1 MLNSKTFLRYFY
13 SEHKKNYRFFDILFY
28 FLGLM
33 MIVGLIIF
41 FNNRIDYTGIFNRV
55 SSQSIAFSFIAHL
68 MGSFFISLSQ
78 IYMVKSF
85 NVSLGFFESFFL
97 TIVNRAGN
105 LFTPFRAGIAY
116 RAVYFKTRHD
126 MPLMYF
132 GSMFLGFDFILL
144 FTASTVGAILLTF
157 YWMKGQHGLFILMC
171 LLWVGVF
178 LSLILFSLS
187 KNTFQISHGRTS
199 RLFLLL
205 NGIYLL
211 RNNKPSIY
219 ISILGNLF
227 TILFYAIAFNFIL
240 FDMSL
245 SPTWQ
250 SAVLVSSIGG
260 LARLIHIFPSSF
272 GIYEGIIALMGSFLS
287 IPPSV
292 GFSMA
297 LLLRLCEILIYAILI
312 LPGLIFLNSRKR
324 QNFV

>member
-1 MLNSKTFLRYFY
+1 MLNSKTLLRFFY

-41 FNNRIDYTGIFNRV
+41 FNNKIDYVGIFDRV
-55 SSQSIAFSFIAHL
+55 SSRSIAFSLIAHL

-78 IYMVKSF
+78 IYMAKSF
-85 NVSLGFFESFFL
+85 NVSLGFFESFYL

-105 LFTPFRAGIAY
+105 LFTPFRAGTAY
-116 RAVYFKTRHD
+116 RAVYLKTRHN
-126 MPLMYF
+126 MPFLYF
-132 GSMFLGFDFILL
+132 GSMFFGFDFILL
-144 FTASTVGAILLTF
+144 FTTSMVGAILLTY
-157 YWMKGQHGLFILMC
+157 YWIKEGDGLFVLMC

-178 LSLILFSLS
+178 FSLILFSLS

-205 NGIYLL
+205 NGLYLL
-211 RNNKPSIY
+211 RKNKLSIF

-227 TILFYAIAFNFIL
+227 TIIFYAIAFKLIL
-240 FDMSL
+240 FDMSFN
-245 SPTWQ
+245 PTLQ
-250 SAVLVSSIGG
+250 STVLVSSICG
-260 LARLIHIFPSSF
+260 LARLIHIFPGSF
-272 GIYEGIIALMGSFLS
+272 GIYEGIIALIGSFLS
-287 IPPSV
+287 IPSSI
-292 GFSMA
+292 GFTMA

-312 LPGLIFLNSRKR
+312 LPGLIFLNVHKR